1 MEKENLQNII
11 QTLKEMNSISEA
23 EQIMNAILEL
33 VNICGLLVE
42 YKKTKN
48 EINLKIQL
56 IKSILDNLYKISLKN
71 YESIENIID
80 TLQSQDKLTPSIQ
93 GSTIGIKQTE
103 TFTMVQKKN
112 GKNILKFESGDK
124 EFFANSG
131 GSYIYIKNSITN
143 FDDLYVRNID
153 TLTAKYWNYHAKC
166 DYS

>member
-48 EINLKIQL
+48 EINIKIQL

-112 GKNILKFESGDK
+112 GKNILKFESGDIYEGNLK
-124 EFFANSG
+124 DNKYDG
-131 GSYIYIKNSITN
+131 KGVYRKRYI
-143 FDDLYVRNID
+143 L
-153 TLTAKYWNYHAKC
+153 L
-166 DYS
+166 